1 MSTRQSKPCTP
12 APAPGVKHAVGAKAR
27 RRRETQHAL
36 TEIGAHSAARRR
48 NDRAP
53 SLEHVIVPTASLN
66 PASRQVRRRG
76 AAQNARIEASLD
88 RFGICRPIL
97 IDTSHTIVE
106 GHGIWEAARAKGIE
120 EVPCLVI
127 DHLSPDELRLLR
139 IALNRLSETGAW
151 DAEELRLE
159 FEELTLLGE
168 DLVVTGFEMTEIDT
182 LLLEDDDENGG
193 SELEQLP
200 ARPLVTV
207 SQLGDVWILG
217 GHRLTQGD
225 ACDPDVY
232 ARLMGEREIATL
244 VLTDEPFNVPN
255 LGHVTGNSGHREF
268 AMANGEMSREQ
279 FGTFNG
285 AWMSAAMAYL
295 ADGGLLAT
303 FIDWRS
309 VDLVIGCGR
318 DLGLD
323 LLNFVVWAKS
333 NGGQGSLWRSQHELL
348 PVFKKGAAP
357 HINNVELGR
366 HGRWRSNVWTYPG
379 ASSLGSDSREGLA
392 VHPTVKPRV
401 LLEDALLDVTNR
413 DDIIIDCFAGSGSTL
428 VAAEATGRRCRAIEL
443 DGPYCDVI
451 VHRWQEMTGGEAIL
465 ESTGETFA
473 DVAAMRARG
482 GGAKPPQATRRDQDH
497 DTQSQGGRN
506 ERE

>member
-1 MSTRQSKPCTP
+1 MSARQSKPWTP
-12 APAPGVKHAVGAKAR
+12 APAPGIKHAVGVKAR

-36 TEIGAHSAARRR
+36 TEISAHSVARRR

-66 PASRQVRRRG
+66 PASRQVRRRD

-97 IDTSHTIVE
+97 IDRNRTIVE
-106 GHGIWEAARAKGIE
+106 GHGIWEAAKAKGIE
-120 EVPCLVI
+120 EIPCLVI

-159 FEELTLLGE
+159 FEELTVLGE

-182 LLLEDDDENGG
+182 LLLEDDDEDGG
-193 SELEQLP
+193 SEPEQLP
-200 ARPLVTV
+200 AVPLVAV
-207 SQLGDVWILG
+207 SRLGDVWILG
-217 GHRLTQGD
+217 AHRLTQGD
-225 ACDPDVY
+225 ACDPAVY
-232 ARLMGEREIATL
+232 ARLIGEREIATL

-285 AWMSAAMAYL
+285 AWMSAAMAHL
-295 ADGGLLAT
+295 GDGGLLAT

-309 VDLVIGCGR
+309 VDLVIACGR

-379 ASSLGSDSREGLA
+379 ASSLGSDSRDGLV

-413 DDIIIDCFAGSGSTL
+413 DGIVIDCFAGSGSTL

-465 ESTGETFA
+465 QCSGETFA
-473 DVAAMRARG
+473 DVEARRARG
-482 GGAKPPQATRRDQDH
+482 GGVDPPQSTPRDQDG
-497 DTQSQGGRN
+497 DTQSQGGRD